1 MHSIK
6 TNTLKLSRRTII
18 LIVVSL
24 ILVATSVFVTVR
36 VARADRLDE
45 LNQAISDLNA
55 QSDQISSQIN
65 DLKAQAGSYEQ
76 MISMLQT
83 QISGVEAQIAVN
95 QAQQDEIQ
103 RQINEQQVQLDQQK
117 LVLGKNIKQMYTSS
131 EMTTIEML
139 ATSKSLSDFIDKD
152 TYRNA
157 VQRQIQDTMQ
167 KIQTLQNELNAKKA
181 EIDKLLKEQ
190 EAQRATLS
198 ASRQEQA
205 NLLSMNQGQQNAFN
219 GQLSANKSRR
229 AELMK
234 EQQRL
239 LCEAYGCGGGS
250 VGGGGYPWGT
260 VPCLHGGQVKGPCYD
275 YEWGVNGSWM
285 NWQNGGKGYAYR
297 NCTDYVAWK
306 TGAPGGLGNANQW
319 DDRAPSYG
327 YSVGSAPR
335 NGAAAIDN
343 SGGYGH
349 VMYVEAVYGD
359 GSVLISDYNR
369 AGPGEYGTKVL
380 TPSQASR
387 LKYVYF

>member
-1 MHSIK
+1 MQITK
-6 TNTLKLSRRTII
+6 TNSRLKISRRT
-18 LIVVSL
+18 LVVL
-24 ILVATSVFVTVR
+24 AAVFVVAVGTFGAVR
-36 VARADRLDE
+36 MVQADRLDD
-45 LNQAISDLNA
+45 LNKAISDINA
-55 QSDQISSQIN
+55 QNDQISGQIN
-65 DLKAQAGSYEQ
+65 DLKAQAGTYEQ
-76 MISMLQT
+76 MIAMLQA

-95 QAQQDEIQ
+95 QAQQDELQ
-103 RQINEQQVQLDQQK
+103 RQINAAQLELDQQK
-117 LVLGKNIKQMYTSS
+117 LVLGKNIKSMYTSS

-157 VQRQIQDTMQ
+157 VQRQIQETMQ
-167 KIQTLQNELNAKKA
+167 KIQKLQNELNAKKA

-190 EAQRATLS
+190 QAQRATLD

-205 NLLSMNQGQQNAFN
+205 SLLAMNQGQQSEFNA
-219 GQLSANKSRR
+219 QLSANKSRR

-250 VGGGGYPWGT
+250 VGGGGYPWGN
-260 VPCLHGGQVKGPCYD
+260 VPCLHGGQVKGYCYD
-275 YEWGVNGSWM
+275 YEWGVNGTWM

-319 DDRAPSYG
+319 DNRAPG
-327 YSVGSAPR
+327 NIISAPR
-335 NGAAAIDN
+335 AGAAAVDN

-359 GSVLISDYNR
+359 GSILISDYNR

-380 TPSQASR
+380 SRTQASR
-387 LKYVYF
+387 LVFMYF